1 MANSSLVN
9 YTKLSPHCN
18 KPRNDMIKK
27 ITIHMV
33 AGDCTVEILGE
44 IFAAPNRRASS
55 NYGIGSDGRVGLYVN
70 ESDRS
75 WCSGSRENDHQA
87 ITIEV
92 ANDGGA
98 PEWHVSDKA
107 MAKLIDLCV
116 DICQRNNIKKINFTG
131 DKNGNLTMH
140 KYFEDTSCPGLY
152 LESKFPYIAKQ
163 VNIRLGVENPDGQI
177 YKNGEI
183 IMFKGGKQYNNA
195 YATIGTDRKAGLAK
209 VTKYYDE
216 EGSKHHY
223 HLIGE
228 KNSSNVYGWV
238 DEENIEPV
246 KKEDLVVKK
255 DLINVDGIW
264 GKDTT
269 LKTQKV
275 FKTIVDGIISKQ
287 NVNSKQYLQNVS
299 ETSWQFVESNK
310 ATGSNLIRA
319 IQKLVKADVDGKCGR
334 GTIKAMQNFL
344 NRNGFSVGKV
354 DGYMGEK
361 TVRGWQ
367 NYINSRL

>member
-1 MANSSLVN
+1 MANSSLAN
-9 YTKLSPHCN
+9 YTKLSPNCN
-18 KPRNDMIKK
+18 KPRNNTIKK

-33 AGDCTVEILGE
+33 AGNATIEDLGDM
-44 IFAAPNRRASS
+44 FANPNRNASS

-116 DICQRNNIKKINFTG
+116 DICQRNNIKKLNFTG

-140 KYFEDTSCPGLY
+140 KYFEDTSCPGPY
-152 LESKFPYIAKQ
+152 LESKFSYIAKQ

-183 IMFKGGKQYNNA
+183 VMFKGGKQYNNA
-195 YATIGTDRKAGLAK
+195 YATVGTDRKAGLAK

-216 EGSKHHY
+216 DGSKHHY

-228 KNSSNVYGWV
+228 KNGSNVYGWV
-238 DEENIEPV
+238 DEKDIEPV
-246 KKEDLVVKK
+246 KIEQMEVKK
-255 DLINVDGIW
+255 DLIKVNGIWDKDTTFKSQKVLKTGVDGI
-264 GKDTT
+264 
-269 LKTQKV
+269 V
-275 FKTIVDGIISKQ
+275 SKQ
-287 NVNSKQYLQNVS
+287 RTKFKEYLLNVS
-299 ETSWQFVESNK
+299 EESWEFVDKSSN
-310 ATGSNLIRA
+310 GSALIRA
-319 IQKLVKADVDGKCGR
+319 IQKLVGADVDGICGK
-334 GTIKAMQNFL
+334 GTITAIQNFL
-344 NRNGFSVGKV
+344 NKKGFNVGKA
-354 DGYMGEK
+354 DGYMGKK
-361 TVRGWQ
+361 TVTGWQ